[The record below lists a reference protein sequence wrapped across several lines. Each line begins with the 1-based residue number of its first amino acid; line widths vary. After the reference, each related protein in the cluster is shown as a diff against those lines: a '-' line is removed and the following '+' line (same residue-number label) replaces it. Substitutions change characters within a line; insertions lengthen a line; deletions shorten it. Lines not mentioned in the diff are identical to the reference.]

1 MERKSV
7 VMVRWK
13 RNNKWEAYSSLTG
26 FCARH
31 REYETYCIYNKWVG
45 GVFEDYQLELRRVPF
60 VPHPLKTRKGNLKR
74 AKPGPKRGSK
84 RAPRKEA
91 Q

>member
-13 RNNKWEAYSSLTG
+13 RNDKWEAYSSLAA
-26 FCARH
+26 FCATWPQYSRH
-31 REYETYCIYNKWVG
+31 RIYNNMDDGK
-45 GVFEDYQLELRRVPF
+45 FTDYALELRRVTFRLNPY
-60 VPHPLKTRKGNLKR
+60 KTRRGGLKR